1 MLEIEVNSR
10 ARQLLEAYGAK
21 AIAEAARKAAEFEAN
36 GEKEEAKD
44 WRRVED
50 AMKLM
55 RGPHQS

>member
-1 MLEIEVNSR
+1 MLEIEINSR
-10 ARQLLEAYGAK
+10 ARQLLDVYGAK
-21 AIAEAARKAAEFEAN
+21 AIAEAARKAAELEAN
-36 GEKEEAKD
+36 GEKEEARD

>member
-1 MLEIEVNSR
+1 MLELDINTR
-10 ARQLLEAYGAK
+10 ARQLLDTYGAK
-21 AIAEAARKAAEFEAN
+21 AIAEAARKAADLEAN
-36 GEKEEAKD
+36 GEIEEAKG